1 MRWIIP
7 WLLSLSLVEAAEGT
21 LALDVEKP
29 DGTPC
34 SADLEV
40 RPAGGTN
47 VVKRFTVLAGRGQVD
62 LAPGQYDLA
71 ATAKVTGWKGTKR
84 IEVKAGQTLR
94 YRIEVAP
101 APSTVGSLA
110 LVSNV
115 PVVSGKVT
123 SAKGVLLEGQVV
135 IYREVQKLPLE
146 KGRFSLAGASKGRYR
161 IEYYDKSG
169 SKRAT
174 KDVVVSDGGATVTIQ
189 AP

>member
-1 MRWIIP
+1 MSRNR
-7 WLLSLSLVEAAEGT
+7 T
-21 LALDVEKP
+21 
-29 DGTPC
+29 
-34 SADLEV
+34 V
-40 RPAGGTN
+40 RPARPTS
-47 VVKRFTVLAGRGQVD
+47 RCARQAGRTWSRGSPFSPD
-62 LAPGQYDLA
+62 A
-71 ATAKVTGWKGTKR
+71 
-84 IEVKAGQTLR
+84 VKAGQTLR